1 MQGCVARKRSLLYS
15 ETLGGSEDGDL
26 SILSF

>member
-1 MQGCVARKRSLLYS
+1 MQGCVARKRYLLDS

-26 SILSF
+26 SVLSF